1 VYIRRRSRYPI
12 TLIIMKDVD
21 AHLWTERMAMR
32 FKKRGFPQLPRKK
45 VANRSTARMIIES
58 HDYRIGME
66 SRILFYVFMLT
77 ARPRASFACNSR
89 PHLRQRAAIAAFSDW
104 LYWRLPF
111 ILFSALF
118 VSQFATRRY
127 ADRTNL
133 ESDYRNE
140 FSRYLRPAN
149 LTQQPKS
156 NEELRIRIRMRIH
169 ILRIRRFLF
178 GRSTSLVTV
187 FTPFRKLMSPFFS
200 RKQSL

>member
-118 VSQFATRRY
+118 VSQFARHVVMLIERISRAIIATNSRDIY
-127 ADRTNL
+127 APRISRNSQRAMRSCGY
-133 ESDYRNE
+133 ESACVSIY
-140 FSRYLRPAN
+140 
-149 LTQQPKS
+149 
-156 NEELRIRIRMRIH
+156 
-169 ILRIRRFLF
+169 
-178 GRSTSLVTV
+178 
-187 FTPFRKLMSPFFS
+187 
-200 RKQSL
+200 